1 MDENGSEDGENVKG
15 TRRNG
20 DKPDP
25 TLLQRF
31 CFLGETLGKNKLEEL
46 SCLSAERSRAK
57 FLPHVWPKTLAGAD
71 VGELNVG
78 ANCGRRNGKLENE
91 KESRET
97 CPRFTAS
104 RFVNTIVGG
113 SLSKRHSIPEL
124 EGL

>member
-1 MDENGSEDGENVKG
+1 MKMSRERDVMG
-15 TRRNG
+15 TNPIRRCCSVFVFG
-20 DKPDP
+20 
-25 TLLQRF
+25 
-31 CFLGETLGKNKLEEL
+31 GETLGKNKLEEL

-78 ANCGRRNGKLENE
+78 TNCGRRNRKLENE